1 MEASIYEYC
10 DAPHGA
16 PQFLPLA
23 RPSWFRSTK
32 LPTRSPT
39 LEDPWLDNLIGQ
51 TLNLQWNPH
60 GQHIDH
66 EQLEPHEYIEWNT
79 NLAFDWTPKPEEKE
93 DWEVTK
99 SEPERVPPPWRKVAL
114 PPWRKKPMK
123 VALTPP
129 WRQQRIPDADESKP
143 ERDEIKPDAEQS
155 IPDAYENAYVSIY
168 ADQSI
173 TESNPVAD
181 DGAPNEPATTHDED
195 TMHVD
200 EIRLLNTD
208 YKNGSHFDVE
218 TQGPTRI
225 IYGNQRR
232 GSGKKTPVWAL
243 RAAGWDEEPERAVA
257 QFEGPGRT
265 RGMAARVPPVVPA
278 SQHDQRET

>member
-1 MEASIYEYC
+1 
-10 DAPHGA
+10 
-16 PQFLPLA
+16 
-23 RPSWFRSTK
+23 
-32 LPTRSPT
+32 
-39 LEDPWLDNLIGQ
+39 
-51 TLNLQWNPH
+51 
-60 GQHIDH
+60 
-66 EQLEPHEYIEWNT
+66 
-79 NLAFDWTPKPEEKE
+79 
-93 DWEVTK
+93 
-99 SEPERVPPPWRKVAL
+99 
-114 PPWRKKPMK
+114 MK

-232 GSGKKTPVWAL
+232 GSGKKRPSGRYGQRGGTRNPNVQWHSLKAQAE
-243 RAAGWDEEPERAVA
+243 REGWLSEFRQLYPHRSMTSGKNRVQPE
-257 QFEGPGRT
+257 GSP
-265 RGMAARVPPVVPA
+265 
-278 SQHDQRET
+278 